1 MNSTLFSRVFF
12 FSLDHSIQNNRE
24 EKNGFFGA
32 VLLSF
37 IFLKKLIST
46 SFTPLRL
53 VVSAFH
59 RYIRL
64 ELKSMRVEQ
73 ELSVVS
79 TARYGKNRTCGVFLV
94 LLLSR
99 NILTSGANGRPHK
112 ATINHYPKTGLLSA
126 IDSLSIRTLWF
137 GDISQGQLP
146 KNCAHLNQMNSVY
159 CCP

>member
-1 MNSTLFSRVFF
+1 
-12 FSLDHSIQNNRE
+12 
-24 EKNGFFGA
+24 
-32 VLLSF
+32 
-37 IFLKKLIST
+37 
-46 SFTPLRL
+46 
-53 VVSAFH
+53 
-59 RYIRL
+59 
-64 ELKSMRVEQ
+64 MRVEQ

-99 NILTSGANGRPHK
+99 NILTSSANGRPHK
-112 ATINHYPKTGLLSA
+112 TTINHYPKTRLLSA

-159 CCP
+159 CYP